1 MLAEIGIGVG
11 IGIGGIGDMEVTNL
25 VFAGAVALAAGCL
38 AWLLLSG
45 VLDLG
50 WQFWRSRRATFVRWQ
65 DAFLQPVAKPEER
78 GNLAFL
84 LLGWAASA
92 YLLIYLPIIGLYFA
106 VVTYVAHRYLQSRR
120 RAQQDGLLAGEIERL
135 ITAFLSYFSVTSSLW
150 TALRDA
156 AQKMRP
162 PWHAVVGNAAE
173 AGLSGVAAQEVFAKL
188 QDTLPHAFLR
198 DFVFILERMPKTT
211 RESILQALKELTARI
226 RLRQRLRARVG
237 TTLALLKGTTRI
249 LQAANVG
256 AILLTVSSPIHREF
270 YTGSLDRQ
278 VIFVIAVTM
287 ALVASFFLEWRI
299 LMLEERTL

>member
-1 MLAEIGIGVG
+1 
-11 IGIGGIGDMEVTNL
+11 
-25 VFAGAVALAAGCL
+25 
-38 AWLLLSG
+38 
-45 VLDLG
+45 
-50 WQFWRSRRATFVRWQ
+50 
-65 DAFLQPVAKPEER
+65 
-78 GNLAFL
+78 
-84 LLGWAASA
+84 
-92 YLLIYLPIIGLYFA
+92 
-106 VVTYVAHRYLQSRR
+106 
-120 RAQQDGLLAGEIERL
+120 
-135 ITAFLSYFSVTSSLW
+135 
-150 TALRDA
+150 
-156 AQKMRP
+156 
-162 PWHAVVGNAAE
+162 
-173 AGLSGVAAQEVFAKL
+173 
-188 QDTLPHAFLR
+188 
-198 DFVFILERMPKTT
+198 MPKTT

>member
-11 IGIGGIGDMEVTNL
+11 IGIGGMEVTNL

-38 AWLLLSG
+38 AWWLLSG
-45 VLDLG
+45 FLDLG

-65 DAFLQPVAKPEER
+65 DAFLQTVAKPEER

-188 QDTLPHAFLR
+188 QDTLPHA
-198 DFVFILERMPKTT
+198 
-211 RESILQALKELTARI
+211 
-226 RLRQRLRARVG
+226 
-237 TTLALLKGTTRI
+237 
-249 LQAANVG
+249 
-256 AILLTVSSPIHREF
+256 
-270 YTGSLDRQ
+270 
-278 VIFVIAVTM
+278 
-287 ALVASFFLEWRI
+287 
-299 LMLEERTL
+299 